1 MRRRTAL
8 AAAAAGAALAL
19 SGTSPAAA
27 QSDPV
32 EIWGFIALWGPGDEY
47 SSRLFV
53 ASDVVVG
60 DGPELTGA
68 DLLDEHGEMCGD
80 LLVDIDPV
88 DNRTTVSADAEVGPV
103 TFVGVEITTDEIDL
117 VLLGTDNLFSAG
129 VEGVTTSRGVD
140 LVEGSD
146 VSYTWEVNGS
156 PLVMDGEA
164 FWWHQLNDR
173 EAVEDYVDQVYLDLF
188 DRPTDPE
195 GLDAWADALQAGTP
209 YAAVANGITYSDEYR
224 ATMIRGAYLAYL
236 GREPDPSGAAGWLA
250 AMRLNATIQQMEAG
264 FIASEEYYA
273 RSGGTDS
280 GWVRELYTDVLG
292 RAAGDAEVRAW
303 TDALAGGGTRH
314 QVAMGFLTSY
324 EHLTDVVDGHY
335 QHLLGRGIDPDGAHS
350 WVITIQNGARVEA
363 VIAGIVASDEYRA
376 KVPTD

>member
-88 DNRTTVSADAEVGPV
+88 TGATAISADQEVCAVSIVEV
-103 TFVGVEITTDEIDL
+103 TVVTDEVHLTGLNHDH
-117 VLLGTDNLFSAG
+117 LFSAG
-129 VEGVTTSRGVD
+129 VEGVNLTTYHSLIPGDSVTHSWYVR
-140 LVEGSD
+140 EGS
-146 VSYTWEVNGS
+146 
-156 PLVMDGEA
+156 LVMDGEA
-164 FWWHQLNDR
+164 SWMHWTGNR

-264 FIASEEYYA
+264 FVASEEYYA